1 MKSNIQRIRIC
12 WITCSKILKNSVFV
26 VYNTG
31 AMPRTYLF
39 DSLLDLPTT
48 VLNYYMECLEKN
60 KYKFTG
66 QSFSKTTG
74 AVRTYCVYD
83 NTFPERW
90 FYE

>member
-1 MKSNIQRIRIC
+1 MKSTIKRIRIC
-12 WITCSKILKNSVFV
+12 WVSGSNIVKNSVYV
-26 VYNTG
+26 VYNTS
-31 AMPRTYLF
+31 APKTYLF

-48 VLNYYMECLEKN
+48 VFNYYMECLENN
-60 KYKFTG
+60 KYKIIG

-90 FYE
+90 FLNE